1 MFYHLLVDGHLYL
14 FLFLDS
20 YAAVHIPVEVFVWTC
35 IEGRSLAL
43 GKRRTETIEKV
54 THICE
59 FPIQYLSKK
68 QKKPMP
74 LSPLFI
80 CRVMVFS
87 TPKSVLKRQVAKKFI
102 IPYTQNTI

>member
-1 MFYHLLVDGHLYL
+1 MLLCIFLWKSLCGHVLKVGAWL
-14 FLFLDS
+14 W
-20 YAAVHIPVEVFVWTC
+20 VRGEQ
-35 IEGRSLAL
+35 RQ
-43 GKRRTETIEKV
+43 TIEKV

-102 IPYTQNTI
+102 IP